1 MSKLNPDEK
10 RGGYSGSKPKDE
22 VTAPQSQGATV
33 TPTSASE
40 GTSESGATE
49 KNAA

>member
-33 TPTSASE
+33 TPTPANTGPSETSASQ
-40 GTSESGATE
+40 
-49 KNAA
+49 

>member
-22 VTAPQSQGATV
+22 VIAPKSQGATI
-33 TPTSASE
+33 TPTAVATTATETSASE
-40 GTSESGATE
+40 
-49 KNAA
+49 KDAA

>member
-10 RGGYSGSKPKDE
+10 RGGYSGSKAKDE

-33 TPTSASE
+33 TPSAAATGTTETSASE
-40 GTSESGATE
+40 
-49 KNAA
+49 KDAA